1 MRSRGEQISPLV
13 MRPGILNRSRAVSQ
27 LGVLKKIGRY
37 LRLST
42 SLRCPFASLAKK
54 RRKVAIRP
62 GYIIYSVSS
71 FRVGSWTDGEWFG
84 VDHLDVERLLAE
96 WRWLCSKP
104 TTLIARNAF
113 AFYSAIP

>member
-1 MRSRGEQISPLV
+1 M
-13 MRPGILNRSRAVSQ
+13 AVE
-27 LGVLKKIGRY
+27 R
-37 LRLST
+37 
-42 SLRCPFASLAKK
+42 AKK
-54 RRKVAIRP
+54 RRKLVLTP

-71 FRVGSWTDGEWFG
+71 FRVGSRADGEWSG
-84 VDHLDVERLLAE
+84 VDHLDVERPLAE